1 MSKINPEE
9 IFKHVEVLSIKPG
22 EEGINVIKSGMLN
35 NFYLNTGCD
44 DFDDLDVEDH
54 VKQHKEYHEALY
66 RYGTV
71 FSWNGIAPE
80 KLKDYNFGCIFRA
93 FGEDGFENVYM
104 VIAND
109 KENFL
114 WIPVAKTNTPMCE
127 VHRWIGNLNGV
138 KAQTSKWMSI
148 GYFRLEDIAE
158 IMEENARDGHFYKI
172 TTVNGSPLDVLNEDD
187 DFIDQVVEELE
198 GVYQAKFVDGEMR
211 FLSAAFILDN
221 ERYYSGLN
229 DEWREFITNIVG
241 EDPYDEDVDVDEEE
255 DNTEEPVIEP
265 GEDTDGDAVYK
276 KPDNVIQLDE
286 NGEPEKFD
294 TDGEPEKTKIIEN
307 VFNYMKEHEEEVA
320 ESLEESDAD
329 KTKKE
334 LDELNSQ
341 LDSLFK

>member
-1 MSKINPEE
+1 MSKINPED
-9 IFKHVEVLSIKPG
+9 IFKHVEVLCIKPG
-22 EEGINVIKSGMLN
+22 EEGINVIKNGMLN
-35 NFYLNTGCD
+35 NFYLNAGCD
-44 DFDDLDVEDH
+44 DFDDLDIEDH

-71 FSWNGIAPE
+71 FSWNGISPE
-80 KLKDYNFGCIFRA
+80 KLKDNGYGFGCVFRA

-104 VIAND
+104 IIAND
-109 KENFL
+109 EENFL
-114 WIPVAKTNTPMCE
+114 WVPVAKTNTPMCE
-127 VHRWIGNLNGV
+127 VHRWIGNLHGV

-158 IMEENARDGHFYKI
+158 IMEENAKDGHFYKI
-172 TTVNGSPLDVLNEDD
+172 TTVNGTPLDVLSEDE
-187 DFIDQVVEELE
+187 DFIDHVVEELE

-229 DEWREFITNIVG
+229 DEWREFLANIVG
-241 EDPYDEDVDVDEEE
+241 EDPYDEDVDADEED

-265 GEDTDGDAVYK
+265 GEDTDGDAVYE

-294 TDGEPEKTKIIEN
+294 TDGEP
-307 VFNYMKEHEEEVA
+307 
-320 ESLEESDAD
+320 D

>member
-1 MSKINPEE
+1 MSKINPED
-9 IFKHVEVLSIKPG
+9 IFKHVEVLCIKPG
-22 EEGINVIKSGMLN
+22 EEGINVIKNGMLN
-35 NFYLNTGCD
+35 NFYLNAGCD
-44 DFDDLDVEDH
+44 DFDDLDIEDH

-80 KLKDYNFGCIFRA
+80 KLKDNGYGFGCVFRA

-104 VIAND
+104 IIAND
-109 KENFL
+109 EENFL
-114 WIPVAKTNTPMCE
+114 WVPVAKTNTPMCE

-158 IMEENARDGHFYKI
+158 IMEENAKDGHFYKI
-172 TTVNGSPLDVLNEDD
+172 TTVNGTPLDVLSEDE

-198 GVYQAKFVDGEMR
+198 GVYQAKLIDGEMR
-211 FLSAAFILDN
+211 FLSAAFILNN

-229 DEWREFITNIVG
+229 DEWHEFITNIVG
-241 EDPYDEDVDVDEEE
+241 EDPYDEDVDIDEEE
-255 DNTEEPVIEP
+255 DSTEEPV
-265 GEDTDGDAVYK
+265 EDTDGDAVYE

-286 NGEPEKFD
+286 NGEPEK
-294 TDGEPEKTKIIEN
+294 PKIVDN
-307 VFNYMKEHEEEVA
+307 VFNYMMEHEEEVK
-320 ESLEESDAD
+320 ESDAD
-329 KTKKE
+329 KTKKD